1 MTTSSDTPPLSPP
14 KGSKRSKQ
22 TNVLTPPVQPPL
34 VLDLKPLV
42 EAPAD
47 NRPSKVRLKSFADKI
62 ALRMKDIQEIF
73 TDVDYSPLKNR
84 DFKKFLSD
92 QVAEIAMRYVRVGV
106 VSSEDADAEMPSD
119 LSSIMK
125 RRGFEVGSAN
135 TAKKDTAQTEA
146 ADSTTTTTS
155 PDQAD
160 DAWFRNSPA
169 MRGALANGF
178 DPNEES

>member
-1 MTTSSDTPPLSPP
+1 MTTSSDTPPPSPS

-22 TNVLTPPVQPPL
+22 TNVLPLPVQPPP
-34 VLDLKPLV
+34 VLDLKPLI

-106 VSSEDADAEMPSD
+106 VSSEDADAEMPND
-119 LSSIMK
+119 LSSVMK
-125 RRGFEVGSAN
+125 RKGFEVGSAN
-135 TAKKDTAQTEA
+135 VTKKNDIKTETADP
-146 ADSTTTTTS
+146 TTTTTS

-160 DAWFRNSPA
+160 DAWFQNSPA
-169 MRGALANGF
+169 MRGALAAGF